1 MLSQEVF
8 KYKIL
13 GGLILKTFILI
24 LSFLVLIK
32 TISYGIYEIK
42 TNSNIIAG
50 ITIIIIAAISSILP
64 NVIIYINGI
73 I

>member
-1 MLSQEVF
+1 
-8 KYKIL
+8 
-13 GGLILKTFILI
+13 LKTFIFI
-24 LSFLVLIK
+24 FSIIILIK
-32 TISYGIYEIK
+32 TISYGIYELK

-50 ITIIIIAAISSILP
+50 IAIIIIAVISSILP

>member
-1 MLSQEVF
+1 MRF
-8 KYKIL
+8 
-13 GGLILKTFILI
+13 FILI

-32 TISYGIYEIK
+32 TISYGVYEIK
-42 TNSNIIAG
+42 TNSNIISG
-50 ITIIIIAAISSILP
+50 ITIIIIAVISSILP